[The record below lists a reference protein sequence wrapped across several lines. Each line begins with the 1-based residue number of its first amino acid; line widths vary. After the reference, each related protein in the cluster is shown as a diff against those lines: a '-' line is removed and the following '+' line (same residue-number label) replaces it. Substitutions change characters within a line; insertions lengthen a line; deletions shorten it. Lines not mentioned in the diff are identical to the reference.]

1 LSLSAKVSDRPIDNK
16 DHAMNMKS
24 FSDRAKGQEAAFQ
37 HKEEM
42 AFRVTARRNR
52 LFGLWAASRLGL
64 AGEDAEA
71 YAMVV
76 VAADFEAPGDED
88 VIARVRNDLADRV
101 SDAEVRAEL
110 ERAAAEARRQLA
122 AS

>member
-1 LSLSAKVSDRPIDNK
+1 
-16 DHAMNMKS
+16 MNMKS

-37 HKEEM
+37 HKEEK

-88 VIARVRNDLADRV
+88 VIARVRIDLADRV
-101 SDAEVRAEL
+101 SDAEVRGEL
-110 ERAAAEARRQLA
+110 DRAAGEARRQLA
-122 AS
+122 ES

>member
-1 LSLSAKVSDRPIDNK
+1 
-16 DHAMNMKS
+16 MNMKS

-37 HKEEM
+37 HKEER

-76 VAADFEAPGDED
+76 VA
-88 VIARVRNDLADRV
+88 DLARPATRTSSPGSEPISPTV
-101 SDAEVRAEL
+101 SPM
-110 ERAAAEARRQLA
+110 RRCGGNSNAPRSKRTGNWRHPDQMRLVQPTPY
-122 AS
+122 S

>member
-1 LSLSAKVSDRPIDNK
+1 
-16 DHAMNMKS
+16 MNMKS

-37 HKEEM
+37 HKEER

-88 VIARVRNDLADRV
+88 VIARVRTDLGDRV
-101 SDAEVRAEL
+101 SDAEVRGEL
-110 ERAAAEARRQLA
+110 KRAAAEARRQLE
-122 AS
+122 ASNDELAYP